1 MDGWYRAAVE
11 LRLVRYFV
19 NVVDAGSVTAAARLA
34 SVAQPSLSRQLRRLE
49 ADLGVALFERE
60 GGRLRLGPAG
70 RAFLPMAR
78 DLVARAD
85 RAGDLMRAVAGGT
98 PPRLTVVAPATTVA
112 DIVAPFLAT
121 QGPDAPTVTVG
132 ERLPSEV
139 FAALTRGE
147 ADLGVSS
154 GSPPAGLEAR
164 RVISALVFACVPGSH
179 PWAREGLEAVPLA
192 DLVAQPI
199 IALGPEHGTRRL
211 FDQAVA
217 SAGFRYR
224 IAFETNV
231 PQVAQALAASGRGVA
246 IVTDDPR
253 YGLVPLAIRLADGT
267 RLRIPLVAAWDPTHY
282 AAGAIG
288 PWVDELAE
296 FCVALYGPAM
306 P

>member
-1 MDGWYRAAVE
+1 ME

-19 NVVDAGSVTAAARLA
+19 AVVDAGSVTGA
-34 SVAQPSLSRQLRRLE
+34 SRAIRVAQPSLSRQLRKLE
-49 ADLGVALFERE
+49 ADLGVDLFERE

-85 RAGDLMRAVAGGT
+85 RAADLMRAVAGGT
-98 PPRLTVVAPATTVA
+98 PPRLTLVAPATTVA

-164 RVISALVFACVPGSH
+164 PVIRALVFACVPESH
-179 PWAREGLEAVPLA
+179 RWAVERIDAVSLTE
-192 DLVAQPI
+192 LVEEPI
-199 IALGPEHGTRRL
+199 IALGLDHGTRRL
-211 FDQAVA
+211 FDQATA
-217 SAGFRYR
+217 AAGLRYR

-246 IVTDDPR
+246 IVSDDPR
-253 YGLVPLAIRLADGT
+253 YGLVPIAIRLADGT

-288 PWVDELAE
+288 PWVERLAA
-296 FCVALYGPAM
+296 FCTSLYGPAL

>member
-1 MDGWYRAAVE
+1 ME

-19 NVVDAGSVTAAARLA
+19 AVVDAGSITAAARVA
-34 SVAQPSLSRQLRRLE
+34 RVAQPSLSRQLRKLE
-49 ADLGVALFERE
+49 SDLGVALFERE

-85 RAGDLMRAVAGGT
+85 RAADLMHAVAGGT
-98 PPRLTVVAPATTVA
+98 PPRLTVLAPATTVA

-139 FAALTRGE
+139 FAALVRGD
-147 ADLGVSS
+147 ADIGVSS
-154 GSPPAGLEAR
+154 GSPPAGLEVR
-164 RVISALVFACVPGSH
+164 RVIGALVFACVPEAH
-179 PWAREGLEAVPLA
+179 PWARQGLDAVALA
-192 DLVAQPI
+192 DLVTEPI
-199 IALGPEHGTRRL
+199 IALGPDHGTRRL

-217 SAGFRYR
+217 TAGLRYP
-224 IAFETNV
+224 IASETNV

-253 YGLVPLAIRLADGT
+253 YGLVALGIRLGDGT
-267 RLRIPLVAAWDPTHY
+267 RLRIPLVASWDPTHY

-288 PWVDELAE
+288 PWVDRLAE
-296 FCVALYGPAM
+296 FCVALYGPEA